1 MEYVKKGV
9 NVFNLIVVKNF
20 LICNVK
26 KEKLIIIQILIF
38 RKKFFTKIFNSG
50 KFYSFNRIYLCKK
63 SHKKGRPAIVYNPN
77 V

>member
-38 RKKFFTKIFNSG
+38 RKKFFTKIFN
-50 KFYSFNRIYLCKK
+50 
-63 SHKKGRPAIVYNPN
+63 
-77 V
+77 